1 MLVLAFDTSTAHGG
15 VAILQNQTVLSRAVW
30 ERQGSH
36 GENLTP
42 QIQKC
47 LEQAGIELADLDALA
62 VGIGP
67 GSFTGVRVAINA
79 AKSFGFALDKP
90 VFAFDTAE
98 IIAQASTRHDLPL
111 IVIINAHKNSVFA
124 AKFNYDNTT
133 RTWLKMSA
141 LAAVDPA
148 HLGDLVKQPTLCLG
162 DGFLEYQDLIP
173 AETSRF
179 LVRDSEL
186 SDYPRPETFGILVEK
201 SKPLEW
207 KDLQALYIRESGAEE
222 KLREGRKN

>member
-15 VAILQNQTVLSRAVW
+15 VALLRNQTVLSRAVW

-42 QIQKC
+42 QIQNC
-47 LEQAGIELADLDALA
+47 VTAAGIKLADIDALA

-79 AKSFGFALDKP
+79 ARSFSFALGKP

-98 IIAQASTRHDLPL
+98 ILAQGSTRHDLPL
-111 IVIINAHKNSVFA
+111 LVMINAHKNSVFA
-124 AKFNYDNTT
+124 ATFVFDPSSRRWN
-133 RTWLKMSA
+133 RQSELVA
-141 LAAVDPA
+141 LDPA
-148 HLGDLVKQPTLCLG
+148 QLGELVSTPHLCIG
-162 DGFLEYQDLIP
+162 DGFSEYQDFIP
-173 AETSRF
+173 EQTSRF
-179 LVRDSEL
+179 LVRDSKL
-186 SDYPRPETFGILVEK
+186 SDYPEPETFGILVEK

-207 KDLQALYIRESGAEE
+207 KDIQALYIRESGAEE
-222 KLREGRKN
+222 KLREGRKK